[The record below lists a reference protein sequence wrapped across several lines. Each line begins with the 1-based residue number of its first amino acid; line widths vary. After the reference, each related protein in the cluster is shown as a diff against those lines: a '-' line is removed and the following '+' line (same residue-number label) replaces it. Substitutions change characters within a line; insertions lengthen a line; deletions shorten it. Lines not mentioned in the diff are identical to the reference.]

1 MGALRERMAVDL
13 RLRGLSPV
21 TQRMY
26 LRCAERFVAYY
37 QRSPKALGESEI
49 RAFLDY
55 LVQEKRVSRSTHGVY
70 VAAVHFLYRVT
81 LDRPW
86 VVRRI
91 PFPRRERERLPEVL
105 SQAEIERLLRAVR
118 RPKHRA
124 MLMVAYGAGL
134 RVSELCA
141 LLPTDIDS
149 QRMLIRVRAGKGGK
163 DRYVMLSPRLLATLR
178 EYWRLRPPR
187 GPYLF
192 PSPRP
197 GKPLSR
203 MAVFHVVRRAGR
215 RAGLRRR
222 VNPHMLRHCFATHL
236 LEAGTDIRVIQVLL
250 GHRSLRTTAR
260 YVLVSRGARRHGEE
274 PARRV
279 AERAVGTA
287 RVGASWRAPCAP
299 AAVPP
304 GPRPG

>member
-1 MGALRERMAVDL
+1 MGKLRDRMAVDL

-26 LRCAERFVAYY
+26 LRCAERFVAHHR
-37 QRSPKALGESEI
+37 RSPTALGEEEV
-49 RAFLDY
+49 RAFLDH
-55 LVQEKRVSRSTHGVY
+55 LVREKRVSRSTQRVY
-70 VAAVHFLYRVT
+70 VAAIHFLYRVT
-81 LDRPW
+81 LDRP
-86 VVRRI
+86 VAVRRI
-91 PFPRRERERLPEVL
+91 PFPRPAGARLPEIL
-105 SQAEIERLLRAVR
+105 SPAEVERLMDAVR

-124 MLMVAYGAGL
+124 MLMTLYGAGL

-149 QRMLIRVRAGKGGK
+149 QRMVIRVREGKGDN

-178 EYWRLRPPR
+178 EYWRQRPPR

-197 GKPLSR
+197 DKALSR
-203 MAVFHVVRRAGR
+203 MAVFRVVRVAAHG
-215 RAGLRRR
+215 AGLQKR

-250 GHRSLRTTAR
+250 GHRSIRTTAR
-260 YVLVSRGARRHGEE
+260 YLLVSRAH
-274 PARRV
+274 V
-279 AERAVGTA
+279 ATVTSPLDAL
-287 RVGASWRAPCAP
+287 SLAPPSA
-299 AAVPP
+299 
-304 GPRPG
+304 

>member
-1 MGALRERMAVDL
+1 M
-13 RLRGLSPV
+13 
-21 TQRMY
+21 
-26 LRCAERFVAYY
+26 
-37 QRSPKALGESEI
+37 
-49 RAFLDY
+49 
-55 LVQEKRVSRSTHGVY
+55 
-70 VAAVHFLYRVT
+70 
-81 LDRPW
+81 
-86 VVRRI
+86 
-91 PFPRRERERLPEVL
+91 L

-203 MAVFHVVRRAGR
+203 MAVFHVVRRAAR

-260 YVLVSRGARRHGEE
+260 YVLVSRAH
-274 PARRV
+274 
-279 AERAVGTA
+279 VGTVQSPLDA
-287 RVGASWRAPCAP
+287 LPSAPSAP
-299 AAVPP
+299 PA
-304 GPRPG
+304 

>member
-26 LRCAERFVAYY
+26 LRCAERFVGYHR
-37 QRSPKALGESEI
+37 RSPRMLGESEV
-49 RAFLDY
+49 RAFLDH
-55 LVQEKRVSRSTHGVY
+55 LVQEKRVSRSTHRVY
-70 VAAVHFLYRVT
+70 VAAIHFLYRVT
-81 LDRPW
+81 LDRPG

-91 PFPRRERERLPEVL
+91 PFPRQVSERLPEIL
-105 SQAEIERLLRAVR
+105 SPAEVERLLGAVS

-124 MLMVAYGAGL
+124 LLMVAYGAGL

-141 LLPTDIDS
+141 LMPTDIDS

-163 DRYVMLSPRLLATLR
+163 DRYVMLSPRLLAALR
-178 EYWRLRPPR
+178 EYWRLRPPS

-197 GKPLSR
+197 DKALSR
-203 MAVFHVVRRAGR
+203 MAIFRVVRQAAR
-215 RAGLRRR
+215 RAGLRKR

-236 LEAGTDIRVIQVLL
+236 HEAGTDIRVIQVLL
-250 GHRSLRTTAR
+250 GHRSIRTTAR
-260 YVLVSRGARRHGEE
+260 YVMVSREH
-274 PARRV
+274 
-279 AERAVGTA
+279 VGT
-287 RVGASWRAPCAP
+287 VASPLDALAITTSSSS
-299 AAVPP
+299 
-304 GPRPG
+304 